1 MAGVSRAGETEKRG
15 GPAGA
20 DQSLG
25 GGLRL
30 GFGVLPGAEPGVTL
44 LLPAAGTARD
54 AGVPAEEHWQS
65 GQTSQREDGEGVCVC
80 VFGDV
85 LYP

>member
-1 MAGVSRAGETEKRG
+1 M
-15 GPAGA
+15 
-20 DQSLG
+20 
-25 GGLRL
+25 

-44 LLPAAGTARD
+44 LLPAAGTARG
-54 AGVPAEEHWQS
+54 AGVPADGIPAEEHWQS
-65 GQTSQREDGEGVCVC
+65 GQTSQREDGEGVCVFAF